1 MIKVVV
7 GCCGFPSSRRE
18 YYVSF
23 EAVEL
28 QETFYNPPDPEKL
41 KKLRDEAPEDFKFSM
56 KAWQAVTHP
65 PDSPTWRKSR
75 FKPSNEVRDNYGYL
89 KPTKENLEAW
99 ELIRKSAKVL
109 RATYVILQTPPS
121 FTYSTENL
129 MNLKTFLE
137 LTREK
142 DFRVGIELRGDWR
155 NYSEELRRVLEDY
168 ETVTH
173 VTDPF
178 KWFPPVTKTASYYFR
193 LHGIGPHEVN
203 YKYKYS
209 AEDLQKLKNM
219 VRSLEGAREAY
230 VMFNNV
236 HMKEDALK
244 FKELLQETSE

>member
-1 MIKVVV
+1 MIKVLV
-7 GCCGFPSSRRE
+7 GCCGFPSSRKE

-23 EAVEL
+23 EAIEL
-28 QETFYNPPDPEKL
+28 QETFYNPLDLEKL
-41 KKLRDEAPEDFKFSM
+41 KKLRGEAPEDFKFSM
-56 KAWQAVTHP
+56 KAWQAITHP
-65 PDSPTWRKSR
+65 PDSPTWSKSR
-75 FKPSNEVRDNYGYL
+75 FKSPSEVKSNYGYL

-99 ELIRKSAKVL
+99 ELVRKYAKVL

-121 FTYSTENL
+121 FTYTPENL
-129 MNLKTFLE
+129 ANLKTFLE

-142 DFRVGIELRGDWR
+142 DFRIGIELRGDWH

-193 LHGIGPHEVN
+193 LHGIGPREVN

-209 AEDLQKLKNM
+209 VEDLQKLKNL
-219 VRSLEGAREAY
+219 VRGLGEAREAY

-236 HMKEDALK
+236 YMREDALN
-244 FKELLQETSE
+244 FKELLHKDC

>member
-75 FKPSNEVRDNYGYL
+75 FKPPNEVRDNYGYL

-168 ETVTH
+168 ETV
-173 VTDPF
+173 
-178 KWFPPVTKTASYYFR
+178 
-193 LHGIGPHEVN
+193 
-203 YKYKYS
+203 
-209 AEDLQKLKNM
+209 
-219 VRSLEGAREAY
+219 
-230 VMFNNV
+230 
-236 HMKEDALK
+236 
-244 FKELLQETSE
+244 